1 MKKHTQRAFRDP
13 ARQDQQP
20 RKLRLDAETL
30 RVLTGGGRVPGPESP
45 STRRSQ
51 CPTLCFE

>member
-1 MKKHTQRAFRDP
+1 MKKHTHKAFRTP
-13 ARQDQQP
+13 ATQDEQP

-30 RVLTGGGRVPGPESP
+30 RVLNGGGRVPELNSP
-45 STRRSQ
+45 SIKSQ